1 MQLDSAQPTPPCSH
15 WHLALRW
22 WYRDVVIRT
31 RPALVDLRDVIRPG
45 RFRSTGS
52 MAASEARTSRPESQR
67 AGTSPPRFSFN
78 LFWMAR
84 YGWSSTIPPDRSVR
98 AMAFAPSNEMDHV
111 PGSGTGR
118 ELVSLNICSRIFGV
132 DEGPRVLG
140 HYWVLRKHQKTFK
153 PPLAPLPFISAL
165 KCALKCGFLLG
176 TARGRGSRAVRN
188 RQNSP
193 AAASH
198 RRPGAGTSCQHH
210 LVMRFHSPK
219 AVTAPARLPFRKV

>member
-1 MQLDSAQPTPPCSH
+1 MRAIAFTPS
-15 WHLALRW
+15 
-22 WYRDVVIRT
+22 D
-31 RPALVDLRDVIRPG
+31 
-45 RFRSTGS
+45 
-52 MAASEARTSRPESQR
+52 
-67 AGTSPPRFSFN
+67 
-78 LFWMAR
+78 
-84 YGWSSTIPPDRSVR
+84 
-98 AMAFAPSNEMDHV
+98 EMDHV

-118 ELVSLNICSRIFGV
+118 ELLSLNICSRIFGV

-153 PPLAPLPFISAL
+153 PPLAPLPLPVPS
-165 KCALKCGFLLG
+165 KCGFLLG

-188 RQNSP
+188 RQNNP

-198 RRPGAGTSCQHH
+198 GRPGAGTSSQHH